1 MTRDTQ
7 GLHDDR
13 DPENDADV
21 YGALWMAAPFP
32 RLPIDA
38 PNELKNL
45 TIDID
50 DPKRVYA
57 IHHASRRHNFNIL
70 VERSIRP
77 YILSLLFSLLTSFI
91 DISFSFDTVAS
102 LKHVLHQ
109 HASPVGNDLLGAH
122 QFAATM

>member
-7 GLHDDR
+7 GLHDR

-21 YGALWMAAPFP
+21 YGALWAAAVFP
-32 RLPIDA
+32 RLPLDA

-57 IHHASRRHNFNIL
+57 IHRASRRHNFNIL
-70 VERSIRP
+70 VERSV
-77 YILSLLFSLLTSFI
+77 Y
-91 DISFSFDTVAS
+91 
-102 LKHVLHQ
+102 
-109 HASPVGNDLLGAH
+109 
-122 QFAATM
+122 